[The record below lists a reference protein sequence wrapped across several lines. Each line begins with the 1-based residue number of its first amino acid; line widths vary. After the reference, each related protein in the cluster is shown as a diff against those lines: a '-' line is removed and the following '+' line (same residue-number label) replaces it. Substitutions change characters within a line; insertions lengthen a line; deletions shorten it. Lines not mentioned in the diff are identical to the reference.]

1 MKGYFLPQ
9 ISAEETSREINGV
22 PLEFPALSPFQIAQI
37 SDGLMKAHEKL
48 VGHSILKIVDW
59 IDMAARRWLD
69 RKDPIRQAAESTLP
83 LLTGASKEMVNV
95 GLDDLFKDLTRPV
108 LIQLLEEEL
117 GDPTLLDH
125 FRPKLKGSG
134 FTRAFGPRLISHILP
149 GNVGGTSVMSL
160 ACGLL
165 AKSSNL
171 AKVSTEALLLPVLFA
186 QSLYEVAPD
195 LACNLAVMTWESH
208 AVEITQTAF
217 RRADLVIVYGSDET
231 IEKIREKVPPTTRAI
246 YHGHKLSL
254 GIIAREAIHSRLSE
268 QAAMDIAL
276 YDQRGCLSPHL
287 YYVEEGGAASP
298 IEFAQ
303 WLAQS
308 LYVASYQLPKGPTSP
323 AEAAQIQ
330 QLRGA
335 LPLKGGRVFP
345 SPKGLDWTV
354 LYDPDPS
361 FSISPLARTIW
372 IKPVQDLAQIPT
384 YLEPVRSYL
393 QAAGM
398 AVPPERQPQIV
409 PSLAQMG
416 VNRICPIGKMQK
428 PPMTWHHDGRFRLL
442 NILRFVDWENP

>member
-9 ISAEETSREINGV
+9 ISVQGVRREINGV
-22 PLEFPALSPFQIAQI
+22 ALDFPVPSPAQMARLSEALIA
-37 SDGLMKAHEKL
+37 SHEKL
-48 VGHSILKIVDW
+48 AEISILKIVDW
-59 IDMAARRWLD
+59 IDLAARRWLD
-69 RKDPIRQAAESTLP
+69 RNDPIRAEAESILP
-83 LLTGASKEMVNV
+83 ALTGASKEMVRFS
-95 GLDDLFKDLTRPV
+95 LDDLFKNLTRPV

-117 GDPTLLDH
+117 GDPSLLDH

-134 FTRAFGPRLISHILP
+134 FTRAFGPRLISHLLP
-149 GNVGGTSVMSL
+149 GNVAGTSVMSL

-171 AKVSTEALLLPVLFA
+171 AKVSAEELLLPVLFA
-186 QSLYEVAPD
+186 ESLHQIAPEW
-195 LACNLAVMTWESH
+195 AHTLAVMTWEND
-208 AVEITQTAF
+208 AVEITEAAF
-217 RRADLVIVYGSDET
+217 EKSDLVIVYGSNET
-231 IEKIREKVPPTTRAI
+231 IEKIREKIPPTARAI

-254 GIIAREAIHSRLSE
+254 GIIARETIHPSLCE

-298 IEFAQ
+298 VEFAQ

-308 LYVASYQLPKGPTSP
+308 LYVVSYQLPKGPTSP

-354 LYDPDPS
+354 LYDPDPG

-372 IKPVQDLAQIPT
+372 VKPVAEIARIPAH
-384 YLEPVRSYL
+384 LEPIRPYL
-393 QAAGM
+393 QAVGVS
-398 AVPPERQPQIV
+398 VPTDRQPQII
-409 PSLAQMG
+409 PALARMG
-416 VNRICPIGKMQK
+416 ATRICPVGKMQK

-442 NILRFVDWENP
+442 NLLRFVDWENP

>member
-9 ISAEETSREINGV
+9 ISVQAVKREVNGV
-22 PLEFPALSPFQIAQI
+22 TLELPLLSPAHVAQLSEALIASQ
-37 SDGLMKAHEKL
+37 EKRADL
-48 VGHSILKIVDW
+48 SVLKIVDW
-59 IDMAARRWLD
+59 IDLAAKRWLD
-69 RKDPIRQAAESTLP
+69 RNDPIRAEAESLLP
-83 LLTGASKEMVNV
+83 LNGASKEMTRFS
-95 GLDDLFKDLTRPV
+95 LDDLFKNLTRPV

-117 GDPTLLDH
+117 GDPMLLDH

-134 FTRAFGPRLISHILP
+134 FTRAFGPRLISHLLP
-149 GNVGGTSVMSL
+149 GNVAGTSVMSL

-171 AKVSTEALLLPVLFA
+171 AKVSADELLLPVLFA
-186 QSLYEVAPD
+186 ETLRQIEPEWAH
-195 LACNLAVMTWESH
+195 NLAVTTWEND
-208 AVEITQTAF
+208 AVEITEAAF
-217 RRADLVIVYGSDET
+217 QKSDLIVVYGSDET
-231 IEKIREKVPPTTRAI
+231 IEKVRGKMPPATRAI

-254 GIIAREAIHSRLSE
+254 GIVAREMLHPALAE
-268 QAAMDIAL
+268 QAAIDIAL

-308 LYVASYQLPKGPTSP
+308 LYVVSYQLPKGPTSP
-323 AEAAQIQ
+323 DEAAKIQ

-354 LYDPDPS
+354 LYDPDPG
-361 FSISPLARTIW
+361 FSVSPLARTIW
-372 IKPVQDLAQIPT
+372 VKPVEELTRIPL
-384 YLEPVRSYL
+384 YLEPIRPYL
-393 QAAGM
+393 QGIGI
-398 AVPPERQPQIV
+398 AVPTDRQPQIV
-409 PSLAQMG
+409 PTLARMG
-416 VNRICPIGKMQK
+416 ATRICPIGRMQK

-442 NILRFVDWENP
+442 NLLRFVDWENP

>member
-9 ISAEETSREINGV
+9 ISVQEVRREINGV
-22 PLEFPALSPFQIAQI
+22 KLEFPALSPPKIAQI
-37 SDGLMKAHEKL
+37 SDSLIKSHEKL
-48 VGHSILKIVDW
+48 SGLSILKIIDW
-59 IDMAARRWLD
+59 IDMAARRWLNL
-69 RKDPIRQAAESTLP
+69 KDPIRQEAESTLP
-83 LLTGASKEMVNV
+83 LLTGASREMVKV
-95 GLDDLFKDLTRPV
+95 SLDDLFNDLTRPV

-117 GDPTLLDH
+117 GDPALLDH

-134 FTRAFGPRLISHILP
+134 FTRAFGPRLISHVLP

-171 AKVSTEALLLPVLFA
+171 AKVSAEELLLPVLFA
-186 QSLYEVAPD
+186 QSLYDIAPD
-195 LACNLAVMTWESH
+195 LAQNLAVMTWDNQ
-208 AVEITQTAF
+208 AVEITEAAF
-217 RRADLVIVYGSDET
+217 QKADLVIVYGSNET
-231 IEKIREKVPPTTRAI
+231 IEKIREKVPPGTRAI

-254 GIIAREAIHSRLSE
+254 GIIGKEMINPHLSE
-268 QAAMDIAL
+268 QAALDIVL

-308 LYVASYQLPKGPTSP
+308 LYVASYQLPKGPTSS

-330 QLRGA
+330 QLRGT

-345 SPKGLDWTV
+345 SPKGLDWTI

-372 IKPVQDLAQIPT
+372 IKPVSDLTQIPAH
-384 YLEPVRSYL
+384 LEPIRSYL
-393 QAAGM
+393 QAVGIAIS
-398 AVPPERQPQIV
+398 PDRQPEVV

-428 PPMTWHHDGRFRLL
+428 PPMTWHQDGRFRLL